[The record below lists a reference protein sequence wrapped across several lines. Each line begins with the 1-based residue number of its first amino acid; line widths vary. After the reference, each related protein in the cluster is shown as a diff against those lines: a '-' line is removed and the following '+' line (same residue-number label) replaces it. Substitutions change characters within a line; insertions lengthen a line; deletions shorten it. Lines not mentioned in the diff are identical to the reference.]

1 MATQIRNADMVDLLR
16 ADFFARNEPNAS
28 WSHAVSDHMLLPALR
43 GFWPMSANHAAVGQ
57 PISYYVD
64 DIGCDYDLAVVNN
77 PLLRLGERGL
87 PPTVQFAGNN
97 YLTYGAADL
106 QHGILGTEANVLAT
120 QRGLSLGGWFKF
132 TELAGVQGLISK
144 WQSVI
149 SDERAYRLYKDATHH
164 IVFEI
169 SDDGIVSN
177 LVQSTGTVAI
187 NTWYHCVGR
196 FVPSRALDVYI
207 DAAPTTAATAMV
219 AIHNC
224 TEPFEIGRTDRG
236 NYFIGEAS
244 LCWLAASMAWDS
256 NASTRGVIPFA
267 LFEHSKRMFNV

>member
-1 MATQIRNADMVDLLR
+1 MTEQIRNCDLAEILR
-16 ADFFARNEPNAS
+16 PDFFARNEPNAS
-28 WSHAVSDHMLLPALR
+28 WSHTISNHLMIPALR

-87 PPTVQFAGNN
+87 PPTCQFAGNN
-97 YLTYGAADL
+97 YLTYGSADL
-106 QHGILGTEANVLAT
+106 QHGILGTEANVLAA

-169 SDDGIVSN
+169 SDDGIASS
-177 LVQSTGTVAI
+177 LVQSTGTVAA
-187 NTWYHCVGR
+187 NFWYCLAGR
-196 FVPSRALDVYI
+196 FVPSTALDVYI
-207 DAAPTTAATAMV
+207 NAVQTPAATAMATV
-219 AIHNC
+219 HNC
-224 TEPFEIGRTDRG
+224 TEPFIIGATDRG

-244 LCWLAASMAWDS
+244 LCWLAASMAWDG
-256 NASTRGVIPFA
+256 NASTRNVIPFA
-267 LFEHSKRMFNV
+267 LFEHSKRMYNV